1 MSLRKDKGSKMNKNV
16 LQEGEDWL
24 KQRRGLF
31 TGSEASVLINKGRG
45 KDFTDTGMTY
55 IYKKVAER
63 MGSYEFEATS
73 KAMQWGTD
81 AEPFAIKLYE
91 QITGEDVTE
100 VGLIRSDKYDFI
112 AGSPDGLLQEL
123 GGIIEVK
130 SPYNPANHIR
140 YGYDLSHVLKK
151 HNHQMQQNMF
161 CTGTDFCDF
170 ISYDERSNEPIFI
183 HRIERDDKYID
194 KMIQRFCLADEIAQ
208 EIQERLEVG
217 AEF

>member
-1 MSLRKDKGSKMNKNV
+1 MEQRSD
-16 LQEGEDWL
+16 EWFEA
-24 KQRRGLF
+24 RRGRF
-31 TGSEASVLINKGRG
+31 TASESGCLMNKGRG
-45 KDFTDTGMTY
+45 KDFTETGMSY

-73 KAMQWGTD
+73 KAMQWGVD

-91 QITGEDVTE
+91 QVTGEDVIE
-100 VGLIRSDKYDFI
+100 VGLIRSDAFDFI
-112 AGSPDGLLQEL
+112 SGSPDGLLEDL

-130 SPYNPANHIR
+130 SPYNPANHTR
-140 YGYDLSHVLKK
+140 YGYDLSYVLSK
-151 HNHQMQQNMF
+151 HNHQMQNNMF

-170 ISYDERSNEPIFI
+170 ISYDERSNEPIFV
-183 HRIERDDKYID
+183 HRIQRDDKYID